1 MQKTKSKKRAILVIA
16 FLIILA
22 IYIAVTL
29 RGEYLQTLEIGE
41 QYVEAF
47 KQNIKYKVGVALVNF
62 AILYIATYITTRFIK
77 RGLKK
82 FFDDDKK
89 EMPKLPNKSISLIL
103 SAIISIISS
112 KLITEKV
119 MLAFNTALFG
129 INDPIFNMDIGYYM
143 FQKPFIEAII
153 IYFIALLAIYSIYIA
168 VYYII
173 VFNKYFD
180 KGIDRST
187 LKKNTFLKQLI
198 TNLVLVVLGLS
209 AITLAKVQDVVN
221 TKFLTLSDGTGLYGA
236 GLIEA
241 TIKTWGYRI
250 FAFVI
255 LISAIMAIINFK
267 KENFKKIMKWLCVI
281 PAYLVILF
289 VVMISFDLI
298 YVNKNE
304 LDKEKKYIAKNIEF
318 TKNAYNIN
326 VDEIEIENS
335 GTITKD
341 EVNKNQ
347 EVISNVNILN
357 ENTVLENLEQ
367 YQTNSG
373 YYSYD
378 TTKPGIYNVEGK
390 EELVYVSPREIIS
403 NDTRTYNN
411 KTYEYTHGYGT
422 IISSASSV
430 DENGNLSYIQSDFK
444 DENNKVKI
452 TEPRIYFG
460 LQTNEPIVTNAKN
473 KQEYDYPLTST
484 TSNTNTYEGK
494 AGLKLGFID
503 RVILGVKEKNL
514 GIAFSGNVTKESK
527 IITTRN
533 IITRA
538 KTVMPYLKYDEEPYM
553 VITDE
558 GKLVWVLDA
567 YTTSNNYPYSQET
580 VIEYNGMKEKIN
592 YIRNSVKVIVDAYDG
607 TADFYITDKSDP
619 IAIAYSNIYP
629 ELFKEGDEIPQD
641 ILKHMVYPKY
651 LYNIQAKILERYHN
665 VQPEVLY
672 RADDVWDVAKENTSR
687 TTSTATG
694 TEIEPYYTMVKLTNS
709 NSAQLGL
716 VLPYTIVEKQNIASY
731 LVATCDSQNNK
742 KLTLYKFKTGSSI
755 LGTIQLDSLV
765 EQDEKILNEL
775 NSLNVTGTKIQKNI
789 IIVPI
794 NNTLLYVEPIY
805 QIMLNDK
812 SQVPQLKK
820 VVVASGNKVAIGN
833 NIQEA
838 VTNLLS
844 QEAISIEVEAEDKNE
859 LIKQIIN
866 ANKNLEESNKSG
878 NWEMIGKDMSKLQQL
893 VQQLQTIV
901 EQEEKK
907 EAKLN
912 KKQGNLKEETNENT
926 ISTSNE
932 V

>member
-1 MQKTKSKKRAILVIA
+1 MGKTKNKKRVILVIV
-16 FLIILA
+16 FLILLA
-22 IYIAVTL
+22 IYIAVTV
-29 RGEYLQTLEIGE
+29 RGEYLQALEIGE
-41 QYVEAF
+41 QYVEVF

-103 SAIISIISS
+103 SVIISLISS
-112 KLITEKV
+112 NFITEKV
-119 MLAFNTALFG
+119 MLAFNTAWFG
-129 INDPIFNMDIGYYM
+129 VYDPIFNMDVGYYM
-143 FQKPFIEAII
+143 FQKPFIETII

-173 VFNKYFD
+173 VFNKYFE
-180 KGIDRST
+180 KGIDRAT
-187 LKKNTFLKQLI
+187 LKKNTFIKQLGVNVI
-198 TNLVLVVLGLS
+198 LVVLGLA
-209 AITLAKVQDVVN
+209 AITLVKVQDIVN
-221 TKFLTLSDGTGLYGA
+221 SKFLTLSDGTNLYGA

-250 FAFVI
+250 FACII
-255 LISAIMAIINFK
+255 LLAAIMAMINFK
-267 KENFKKIMKWLCVI
+267 KENFKRIMTWICII
-281 PAYLVILF
+281 PGYLVILF
-289 VVMISFDLI
+289 VVMLGFDLI
-298 YVNKNE
+298 YVNSNE
-304 LDKEKKYIAKNIEF
+304 LDKEKKYIEKNIEF
-318 TKNAYNIN
+318 TKSAYGIN

-347 EVISNVNILN
+347 EVINNVNILN
-357 ENTVLENLEQ
+357 EDNVLENLEQ

-373 YYSYD
+373 YYSYT
-378 TTKPGIYNVEGK
+378 TTKPEIYNIDGK
-390 EELVYVSPREIIS
+390 EKLVYISPREIVS

-411 KTYEYTHGYGT
+411 KTYEYTHGYGA
-422 IISSASSV
+422 IISSANSV
-430 DENGNLSYIQSDFK
+430 DENGNLEYIQSDFK
-444 DENNKVKI
+444 GEDNKVKI
-452 TEPRIYFG
+452 TQPRIYFG

-494 AGLKLGFID
+494 AGLKLGFLD
-503 RVILGVKEKNL
+503 RIILGVKEKNL
-514 GIAFSGNVTKESK
+514 GIAFSGNVTKESR

-538 KTVMPYLKYDEEPYM
+538 KTIMPYLKYDEEPYM
-553 VITDE
+553 VVTDE

-567 YTTSNNYPYSQET
+567 YTTSNDYPYSQET
-580 VIEYNGMKEKIN
+580 IIEYGGLKEKIN
-592 YIRNSVKVIVDAYDG
+592 YIRNSVKVIIDAYDG
-607 TADFYITDKSDP
+607 TTDFYITDKSDP

-629 ELFKEGDEIPQD
+629 ELFKDGEEIPQD
-641 ILKHMVYPKY
+641 ISKHMVYPKY

-687 TTSTATG
+687 TTSAATG
-694 TEIEPYYTMVKLTNS
+694 TDIEPYYTMVKLTNN

-716 VLPYTIVEKQNIASY
+716 VLPYTIEEKQNITSY

-775 NSLNVTGTKIQKNI
+775 IPVIDSMERALEACTDKEDTMFKGVELVYKQLKDMITKFGVEEIEAQDADFDPNLHLA
-789 IIVPI
+789 VMQESVDG
-794 NNTLLYVEPIY
+794 VEP
-805 QIMLNDK
+805 N
-812 SQVPQLKK
+812 K
-820 VVVASGNKVAIGN
+820 VVMVLQKGYKLGNKVLRASM
-833 NIQEA
+833 
-838 VTNLLS
+838 VKVS
-844 QEAISIEVEAEDKNE
+844 C
-859 LIKQIIN
+859 
-866 ANKNLEESNKSG
+866 
-878 NWEMIGKDMSKLQQL
+878 
-893 VQQLQTIV
+893 
-901 EQEEKK
+901 
-907 EAKLN
+907 
-912 KKQGNLKEETNENT
+912 
-926 ISTSNE
+926 
-932 V
+932 

>member
-1 MQKTKSKKRAILVIA
+1 MQKTKSRKRAILVIA

-62 AILYIATYITTRFIK
+62 AILYIATYITTRFTK

-103 SAIISIISS
+103 GAVISIISS

-119 MLAFNTALFG
+119 MLAFNTAWFG

-180 KGIDRST
+180 KGIDRAT

-209 AITLAKVQDVVN
+209 AITLVKVQDVVN

-281 PAYLVILF
+281 PTYLVILF

-341 EVNKNQ
+341 EINKNQ
-347 EVISNVNILN
+347 DAINNVNILN
-357 ENTVLENLEQ
+357 GNTVLENLEQ

-378 TTKPGIYNVEGK
+378 TTKPGIYNVDGK

-484 TSNTNTYEGK
+484 TSSTNTYEGK
-494 AGLKLGFID
+494 AGLKLGFLD

-533 IITRA
+533 VITRA
-538 KTVMPYLKYDEEPYM
+538 KTIMPYLKYDEEPYM

-558 GKLVWVLDA
+558 GKLVWILDA
-567 YTTSNNYPYSQET
+567 YTTSNDYPYSQET
-580 VIEYNGMKEKIN
+580 IIEYNGMKEKIN

-607 TADFYITDKSDP
+607 TTDFYITDKSDP
-619 IAIAYSNIYP
+619 IVIAYSNIYP
-629 ELFKEGDEIPQD
+629 ELFKEGEEIPQD
-641 ILKHMVYPKY
+641 ISKHMVYPKY

-716 VLPYTIVEKQNIASY
+716 VLPYTIVEKQNITSY

-833 NIQEA
+833 NIKEA

-912 KKQGNLKEETNENT
+912 KKQGNFKEETNENT

>member
-1 MQKTKSKKRAILVIA
+1 MQKTKSKKRAILVIT

-47 KQNIKYKVGVALVNF
+47 KQNIKYKIGVALVNF
-62 AILYIATYITTRFIK
+62 AVLYIATYITTRFIK

-103 SAIISIISS
+103 SAVISIISS

-119 MLAFNTALFG
+119 MLAFNTAWFG

-180 KGIDRST
+180 KGIDRAT

-209 AITLAKVQDVVN
+209 AITLVKVQDVVN

-281 PAYLVILF
+281 PAYLVTLF

>member
-1 MQKTKSKKRAILVIA
+1 MKNKKRAVLVIV
-16 FLIILA
+16 FLILLA
-22 IYIAVTL
+22 IYIAVTV

-41 QYVEAF
+41 QYVEVF
-47 KQNIKYKVGVALVNF
+47 KQNIRYKVGVVLVNF
-62 AILYIATYITTRFIK
+62 AVLYIATYINTRFIK

-82 FFDDDKK
+82 FFEDEKK
-89 EMPKLPNKSISLIL
+89 EMPRLPNKSISLIL
-103 SAIISIISS
+103 SVIISLISS
-112 KLITEKV
+112 NFITEKV
-119 MLAFNTALFG
+119 MLAFNTAWFG
-129 INDPIFNMDIGYYM
+129 IYDPIFNMDIGYYM

-173 VFNKYFD
+173 VFNKYFE
-180 KGIDRST
+180 KGIDRTT
-187 LKKNTFLKQLI
+187 LRKNTFIKQLV
-198 TNLVLVVLGLS
+198 TNVMLIVLGLV
-209 AITLAKVQDVVN
+209 AITLVKVQDVVN
-221 TKFLTLSDGTGLYGA
+221 SKFLTLSDGTNLYGA

-255 LISAIMAIINFK
+255 LISAIMAIVNFK
-267 KENFKKIMKWLCVI
+267 KENFKKIMKWICII
-281 PAYLVILF
+281 PAYLVVLF
-289 VVMISFDLI
+289 LVMLGFDLI
-298 YVNKNE
+298 YVNNNE
-304 LDKEKKYIAKNIEF
+304 LDKEKVYIEKNIEF
-318 TKNAYNIN
+318 TKNAYGIN

-347 EVISNVNILN
+347 DVINNVNILN
-357 ENTVLENLEQ
+357 EETVLANLEQ

-373 YYSYD
+373 YYSYN
-378 TTKPGIYNVEGK
+378 TTKPGIYNIDG
-390 EELVYVSPREIIS
+390 EENLVYISPREIVS

-411 KTYEYTHGYGT
+411 KTYEYTHGYGI
-422 IISSASSV
+422 IISSANSV
-430 DENGNLSYIQSDFK
+430 DENGNLKYVQSEFEDK
-444 DENNKVKI
+444 NNKIKI

-484 TSNTNTYEGK
+484 TSSTNTYEGK
-494 AGLKLGFID
+494 AGLKLGFLD
-503 RVILGVKEKNL
+503 RVVLGIKEKNL
-514 GIAFSGNVTKESK
+514 GMAFSGNVTKESN

-533 IITRA
+533 VIERA
-538 KTVMPYLKYDEEPYM
+538 KTIMPYLKYDKEPYM

-580 VIEYNGMKEKIN
+580 IIEYDGLKEKIN
-592 YIRNSVKVIVDAYDG
+592 YIRNSIKVIIDAYDG
-607 TADFYITDKSDP
+607 TTEFYITDKSDP
-619 IAIAYSNIYP
+619 IAIAYSNIYQT
-629 ELFKEGDEIPQD
+629 LFKDGEEIPQD
-641 ILKHMVYPKY
+641 ISKYMVYPKY
-651 LYNIQAKILERYHN
+651 LYNIQAEILEKYHN

-672 RADDVWDVAKENTSR
+672 RADDVWDVAKENTTR
-687 TTSTATG
+687 TTSAATG
-694 TEIEPYYTMVKLTNS
+694 TDIEPYYTMIKLTNN
-709 NSAQLGL
+709 NSAELGL
-716 VLPYTIVEKQNIASY
+716 VLPYTIAEKQNITSY
-731 LVATCDSQNNK
+731 LVATCDIQNNK
-742 KLTLYKFKTGSSI
+742 KLTLYKFKSGSSI

-775 NSLNVTGTKIQKNI
+775 NALNVTGTKIQKNI

-805 QIMLNDK
+805 QIMLNNK
-812 SQVPQLKK
+812 SQVPQLRKI
-820 VVVASGNKVAIGN
+820 VVASGNKVAIGN
-833 NIQEA
+833 NIEEA

-866 ANKNLEESNKSG
+866 ANNNLEESNKSN
-878 NWEMIGKDMSKLQQL
+878 NWEMIGKDMAKLQQL
-893 VQQLQTIV
+893 INQLRTMV

-907 EAKLN
+907 EANIDKN
-912 KKQGNLKEETNENT
+912 ESGTDKKQTNVIANIIEE
-926 ISTSNE
+926 
-932 V
+932 

>member
-1 MQKTKSKKRAILVIA
+1 MEKTKNKKRVVLVIV
-16 FLIILA
+16 FLILLA
-22 IYIAVTL
+22 IYVAITV
-29 RGEYLQTLEIGE
+29 RGKYLQTLEIGE
-41 QYVEAF
+41 QYVEVF
-47 KQNIKYKVGVALVNF
+47 KQNIKYKVGVVLVNF

-103 SAIISIISS
+103 SVVISLISS
-112 KLITEKV
+112 NFITEKI
-119 MLAFNTALFG
+119 MLALNTAWFG
-129 INDPIFNMDIGYYM
+129 IYDPIFNMDIGYYM
-143 FQKPFIEAII
+143 FQKPVIEAII

-173 VFNKYFD
+173 VFNKYFE
-180 KGIDRST
+180 KGIDRAT
-187 LKKNTFLKQLI
+187 LKKNTFIKQLGVNVI
-198 TNLVLVVLGLS
+198 LAVLGIA
-209 AITLAKVQDVVN
+209 AITLVKVQDVVN
-221 TKFLTLSDGTGLYGA
+221 TKFLSLSDGTGLYGA

-250 FAFVI
+250 FAFII
-255 LISAIMAIINFK
+255 LFASIMAIINFK
-267 KENFKKIMKWLCVI
+267 KENFKKIMTWLCVI
-281 PAYLVILF
+281 PGYLVVLF
-289 VVMISFDLI
+289 VVMLSFDLI
-298 YVNKNE
+298 YVNNNE
-304 LDKEKKYIAKNIEF
+304 LDKEKKYIEKNIEF
-318 TKNAYNIN
+318 TKNAYSIN

-347 EVISNVNILN
+347 EVISNINILN
-357 ENTVLENLEQ
+357 EKTVLENLGQ

-373 YYSYD
+373 YYSYT
-378 TTKPGIYNVEGK
+378 TTKPEIYSVDGK
-390 EELVYVSPREIIS
+390 EKLVYVSPREIVS

-411 KTYEYTHGYGT
+411 KTYEYTHGYGA
-422 IISSASSV
+422 IISSANSV
-430 DENGNLSYIQSDFK
+430 DENGNLEYIQSDFN
-444 DENNKVKI
+444 DENNKIEI
-452 TEPRIYFG
+452 TQPRIYFG

-484 TSNTNTYEGK
+484 TSNTNIYEGK
-494 AGLKLGFID
+494 AGLKLGFLD

-538 KTVMPYLKYDEEPYM
+538 KTIMPYLKYDEEPYM

-567 YTTSNNYPYSQET
+567 YTTSNDYPYSQET
-580 VIEYNGMKEKIN
+580 IIEYNGMKEKIN
-592 YIRNSVKVIVDAYDG
+592 YIRNSVKVIIDAYDG
-607 TADFYITDKSDP
+607 TTDFYITDKSDP

-629 ELFKEGDEIPQD
+629 ELFKEGEEIPQE
-641 ILKHMVYPKY
+641 ISKHIVYPKY

-687 TTSTATG
+687 TTSAATG
-694 TEIEPYYTMVKLTNS
+694 TDIEPYYTMVKLTNN

-716 VLPYTIVEKQNIASY
+716 VLPYTIEEKQNITSY
-731 LVATCDSQNNK
+731 LVATCDSHNNK

-812 SQVPQLKK
+812 SQVPLLKK

-833 NIQEA
+833 NIEEA
-838 VTNLLS
+838 IANLLS

-866 ANKNLEESNKSG
+866 ANKNLEESNKSN

-893 VQQLQTIV
+893 IEQLQTLV
-901 EQEEKK
+901 EQDEKK
-907 EAKLN
+907 EIELN
-912 KKQGNLKEETNENT
+912 KKQGNIKDRTNENVNS
-926 ISTSNE
+926 ISKE
-932 V
+932 M

>member
-1 MQKTKSKKRAILVIA
+1 MKNKKRAVLVIV
-16 FLIILA
+16 FLILLA
-22 IYIAVTL
+22 IYIAVTV

-41 QYVEAF
+41 QYVEVF
-47 KQNIKYKVGVALVNF
+47 KQNIRYKVGVVLVNF
-62 AILYIATYITTRFIK
+62 AVLYIATYITTRFIK

-82 FFDDDKK
+82 FFEDEKK
-89 EMPKLPNKSISLIL
+89 EMPRLPNKSISLIL
-103 SAIISIISS
+103 SVIISLISS
-112 KLITEKV
+112 NFITEKV
-119 MLAFNTALFG
+119 MLAFNTAWFG
-129 INDPIFNMDIGYYM
+129 IYDPIFNMDIGYYM

-173 VFNKYFD
+173 VFNKYFE
-180 KGIDRST
+180 KGIDRTT
-187 LKKNTFLKQLI
+187 LRKNTFIKQLV
-198 TNLVLVVLGLS
+198 TNVMLIVLGLV
-209 AITLAKVQDVVN
+209 AITLVKVQDVVN
-221 TKFLTLSDGTGLYGA
+221 SKFLTLSDGTNLYGA

-255 LISAIMAIINFK
+255 LISAIMAIVNFK
-267 KENFKKIMKWLCVI
+267 KENFKKIMKWICII
-281 PAYLVILF
+281 PAYLVVLF
-289 VVMISFDLI
+289 LVMLGFDLI
-298 YVNKNE
+298 YVNNNE
-304 LDKEKKYIAKNIEF
+304 LDKEKVYIEKNIEF
-318 TKNAYNIN
+318 TKNAYGIN

-347 EVISNVNILN
+347 DVINNVNILN
-357 ENTVLENLEQ
+357 EETVLANLEQ

-373 YYSYD
+373 YYSYN
-378 TTKPGIYNVEGK
+378 TTKPGIYNIDG
-390 EELVYVSPREIIS
+390 EENLVYISPREIVS

-411 KTYEYTHGYGT
+411 KTYEYTHGYGI
-422 IISSASSV
+422 IISSANSV
-430 DENGNLSYIQSDFK
+430 DENGNLKYVQSEFEDK
-444 DENNKVKI
+444 NNKIKI

-484 TSNTNTYEGK
+484 TSSTNTYEGK
-494 AGLKLGFID
+494 AGLKLGFLD
-503 RVILGVKEKNL
+503 RVVLGIKEKNL
-514 GIAFSGNVTKESK
+514 GMAFSGNVTKESN

-533 IITRA
+533 VIERA
-538 KTVMPYLKYDEEPYM
+538 KTIMPYLKYDKEPYM

-580 VIEYNGMKEKIN
+580 IIEYDGLKEKIN
-592 YIRNSVKVIVDAYDG
+592 YIRNSIKVIIDAYDG
-607 TADFYITDKSDP
+607 TTEFYITDKSDP
-619 IAIAYSNIYP
+619 IAIAYSNIYQT
-629 ELFKEGDEIPQD
+629 LFKDGEEIPQD
-641 ILKHMVYPKY
+641 ISKYMVYPKY
-651 LYNIQAKILERYHN
+651 LYNIQAEILEKYHN

-672 RADDVWDVAKENTSR
+672 RADDIWDVAKENTTR
-687 TTSTATG
+687 TTSAATG
-694 TEIEPYYTMVKLTNS
+694 TDIEPYYTMVKLTNN
-709 NSAQLGL
+709 NSAELGL
-716 VLPYTIVEKQNIASY
+716 VLPYTIAEKQNITSY

-742 KLTLYKFKTGSSI
+742 KLTLYKFKSGSSI

-775 NSLNVTGTKIQKNI
+775 NALNVTGTKIQKNI

-805 QIMLNDK
+805 QIMLNNK
-812 SQVPQLKK
+812 SQVPQLRKI
-820 VVVASGNKVAIGN
+820 VVASGNKVAIGN
-833 NIQEA
+833 NIEEA

-866 ANKNLEESNKSG
+866 ANNNLEESNESN
-878 NWEMIGKDMSKLQQL
+878 NWEMIGKDMAKLQQL
-893 VQQLQTIV
+893 INQLRTMV

-907 EAKLN
+907 EANIDKN
-912 KKQGNLKEETNENT
+912 ESGTDKKQTNVIANIIEE
-926 ISTSNE
+926 
-932 V
+932 

>member
-1 MQKTKSKKRAILVIA
+1 MGKTKNKKRVILVIV
-16 FLIILA
+16 FLILLA
-22 IYIAVTL
+22 IYIAVTV
-29 RGEYLQTLEIGE
+29 RGEYLQALEIGE
-41 QYVEAF
+41 QYVEVF

-103 SAIISIISS
+103 SVIISLISS
-112 KLITEKV
+112 NFITEKV
-119 MLAFNTALFG
+119 MLAFNTAWFG
-129 INDPIFNMDIGYYM
+129 VNDPIFNMDVGYYM
-143 FQKPFIEAII
+143 FQKPFIETII

-173 VFNKYFD
+173 VFNKYFE
-180 KGIDRST
+180 KGIDRAT
-187 LKKNTFLKQLI
+187 LKKNTFIKQLGVNVI
-198 TNLVLVVLGLS
+198 LVVLGLA
-209 AITLAKVQDVVN
+209 AITLVKVQDIVN
-221 TKFLTLSDGTGLYGA
+221 SKFLTLSDGTNLYGA

-250 FAFVI
+250 FACII
-255 LISAIMAIINFK
+255 LLAAIMAMINFK
-267 KENFKKIMKWLCVI
+267 KENFKRIMTWICII
-281 PAYLVILF
+281 PGYLVILF
-289 VVMISFDLI
+289 VVMLGFDLI
-298 YVNKNE
+298 YVNSNE
-304 LDKEKKYIAKNIEF
+304 LDKEKKYIEKNIEF
-318 TKNAYNIN
+318 TKNAYGIN

-347 EVISNVNILN
+347 EVINNVNILN
-357 ENTVLENLEQ
+357 EDNVLENLEQ

-373 YYSYD
+373 YYSYT
-378 TTKPGIYNVEGK
+378 TTKPEIYNIDGK
-390 EELVYVSPREIIS
+390 EKLVYISPREIVS

-411 KTYEYTHGYGT
+411 KTYEYTHGYGA
-422 IISSASSV
+422 IISSANSV
-430 DENGNLSYIQSDFK
+430 DENGNLEYIQSDFK
-444 DENNKVKI
+444 GEDNKVKI
-452 TEPRIYFG
+452 TQPRIYFG

-494 AGLKLGFID
+494 AGLKLGFLD
-503 RVILGVKEKNL
+503 RIILGVKEKNL
-514 GIAFSGNVTKESK
+514 GIAFSGNVTKESR

-538 KTVMPYLKYDEEPYM
+538 KTIMPYLKYDEEPYM
-553 VITDE
+553 VVTDE

-567 YTTSNNYPYSQET
+567 YTTSNDYPYSQET
-580 VIEYNGMKEKIN
+580 IIEYGGLKEKIN
-592 YIRNSVKVIVDAYDG
+592 YIRNSVKVIIDAYDG
-607 TADFYITDKSDP
+607 TTDFYITDKSDP

-629 ELFKEGDEIPQD
+629 ELFKDGEEIPQD
-641 ILKHMVYPKY
+641 ISKHMVYPKY

-672 RADDVWDVAKENTSR
+672 RADDVWNVAKENTSR
-687 TTSTATG
+687 TTSAATG
-694 TEIEPYYTMVKLTNS
+694 TDIEPYYTMVKLTNN

-716 VLPYTIVEKQNIASY
+716 VLPYTIEEKQNITSY

-833 NIQEA
+833 NIEEA
-838 VTNLLS
+838 ITNLLS
-844 QEAISIEVEAEDKNE
+844 QEAISIEVEAENKDE

-866 ANKNLEESNKSG
+866 ANKNLEESNKSN

-893 VQQLQTIV
+893 IEQLQTLV
-901 EQEEKK
+901 EQDEKK
-907 EAKLN
+907 EAEIEKN
-912 KKQGNLKEETNENT
+912 EPETNKNQITTNT
-926 ISTSNE
+926 AVTE
-932 V
+932 

>member
-62 AILYIATYITTRFIK
+62 AILYIVTYITTRFIK

-119 MLAFNTALFG
+119 MLAFNTAWFG

-153 IYFIALLAIYSIYIA
+153 IYFIALLASYSIYIA

-180 KGIDRST
+180 KGIDRAT

-209 AITLAKVQDVVN
+209 AITLVKVQDVVN

-298 YVNKNE
+298 YVNSNE

-341 EVNKNQ
+341 EINKNQ
-347 EVISNVNILN
+347 DVINNVNILN
-357 ENTVLENLEQ
+357 GNTVLENLEQ

-373 YYSYD
+373 YYSYN
-378 TTKPGIYNVEGK
+378 TTKPGIYNVDGK

-484 TSNTNTYEGK
+484 TSSTNTYEGK
-494 AGLKLGFID
+494 AGLKLGFLD

-533 IITRA
+533 VITRA
-538 KTVMPYLKYDEEPYM
+538 KTIMPYLKYDEEPYM

-567 YTTSNNYPYSQET
+567 YTTSNDYPYSQET
-580 VIEYNGMKEKIN
+580 IIEYNGMKEKIN

-607 TADFYITDKSDP
+607 TTDFYITDKSDP
-619 IAIAYSNIYP
+619 IVIAYSNIYP
-629 ELFKEGDEIPQD
+629 ELFKEGEEIPQD
-641 ILKHMVYPKY
+641 ISKHMVYPKY

-716 VLPYTIVEKQNIASY
+716 VLSYTIVEKQNITSY
-731 LVATCDSQNNK
+731 LVATCDGQNNK

-833 NIQEA
+833 NIKEA

-912 KKQGNLKEETNENT
+912 KKQGNLKEETNENA

>member
-62 AILYIATYITTRFIK
+62 AILYIATYITTKFIK

-103 SAIISIISS
+103 SVVISIISS

-119 MLAFNTALFG
+119 MLAFNTAWFG

-209 AITLAKVQDVVN
+209 AITLVKVQDVVN

-607 TADFYITDKSDP
+607 TTDFYITDKSDP

-844 QEAISIEVEAEDKNE
+844 QEAISIEVEEEDKNE

>member
-1 MQKTKSKKRAILVIA
+1 MGKTKNKKRVILVIV
-16 FLIILA
+16 FLILLA
-22 IYIAVTL
+22 IYIAVTV
-29 RGEYLQTLEIGE
+29 RGEYLQALEIGE
-41 QYVEAF
+41 QYVEVF

-103 SAIISIISS
+103 SVIISLISS
-112 KLITEKV
+112 NFITEKV
-119 MLAFNTALFG
+119 MLAFNTAWFG
-129 INDPIFNMDIGYYM
+129 VNDPIFNMDVGYYM
-143 FQKPFIEAII
+143 FQKPFIETII

-173 VFNKYFD
+173 VFNKYFE
-180 KGIDRST
+180 KGIDRAT
-187 LKKNTFLKQLI
+187 LKKNTFIKQLGVNVI
-198 TNLVLVVLGLS
+198 LVVLGLA
-209 AITLAKVQDVVN
+209 AITLVKVQDIVN
-221 TKFLTLSDGTGLYGA
+221 SKFLTLSDGTNLYGA

-250 FAFVI
+250 FACII
-255 LISAIMAIINFK
+255 LLAAIMAMINFK
-267 KENFKKIMKWLCVI
+267 KENFKRIMTWICII
-281 PAYLVILF
+281 PGYLVILF
-289 VVMISFDLI
+289 VVMLGFDLI
-298 YVNKNE
+298 YVNSNE
-304 LDKEKKYIAKNIEF
+304 LDKEKKYIEKNIEF
-318 TKNAYNIN
+318 TKNAYGIN

-347 EVISNVNILN
+347 EVINNVNILN
-357 ENTVLENLEQ
+357 EDNVLENLEQ

-373 YYSYD
+373 YYSYT
-378 TTKPGIYNVEGK
+378 TTKPEIYNIDGK
-390 EELVYVSPREIIS
+390 EKLVYISPREIVS

-411 KTYEYTHGYGT
+411 KTYEYTHGYGA
-422 IISSASSV
+422 IISSANSV
-430 DENGNLSYIQSDFK
+430 DENGNLEYIQSDFK
-444 DENNKVKI
+444 GEDNKVKI
-452 TEPRIYFG
+452 TQPRIYFG

-494 AGLKLGFID
+494 AGLKLGFLD
-503 RVILGVKEKNL
+503 RIILGVKEKNL
-514 GIAFSGNVTKESK
+514 GIAFSGNVTKESR

-538 KTVMPYLKYDEEPYM
+538 KTIMPYLKYDEEPYM
-553 VITDE
+553 VVTDE

-567 YTTSNNYPYSQET
+567 YTTSNDYPYSQET
-580 VIEYNGMKEKIN
+580 IIEYGGLKEKIN
-592 YIRNSVKVIVDAYDG
+592 YIRNSVKVIIDAYDG
-607 TADFYITDKSDP
+607 TTDFYITDKSDP

-629 ELFKEGDEIPQD
+629 ELFKDGEEIPQD
-641 ILKHMVYPKY
+641 ISKHMVYPKY

-672 RADDVWDVAKENTSR
+672 REDDVWDVAKENTSR
-687 TTSTATG
+687 TTSAATG
-694 TEIEPYYTMVKLTNS
+694 TDIEPYYTMVKLTNN

-716 VLPYTIVEKQNIASY
+716 VLPYTIEEKQNITSY

-775 NSLNVTGTKIQKNI
+775 NALNVTGTTIQKNI

-833 NIQEA
+833 NIEEA
-838 VTNLLS
+838 ITNLLS
-844 QEAISIEVEAEDKNE
+844 QEAISIEVEAENKDE

-866 ANKNLEESNKSG
+866 ANKNLEESNKSN

-893 VQQLQTIV
+893 IEQLQTLV
-901 EQEEKK
+901 EQDEKK
-907 EAKLN
+907 EAEIEKN
-912 KKQGNLKEETNENT
+912 EPETNKNQITTNT
-926 ISTSNE
+926 AVTE
-932 V
+932 

>member
-47 KQNIKYKVGVALVNF
+47 KQNIKYKIGVALVNF
-62 AILYIATYITTRFIK
+62 AVLYIATYITTRFIK

-103 SAIISIISS
+103 SAVISIISS

-119 MLAFNTALFG
+119 MLAFNTAWFG

-180 KGIDRST
+180 KGIDRAT

-209 AITLAKVQDVVN
+209 AITLVKVQDVVN

-281 PAYLVILF
+281 PAYLVTLF

-444 DENNKVKI
+444 DENNKVRI

-494 AGLKLGFID
+494 SGLKLGFID

-607 TADFYITDKSDP
+607 TTDFYITDKSDP

>member
-119 MLAFNTALFG
+119 MLAFNTAWFG

-209 AITLAKVQDVVN
+209 AITLVKVQDVVN

-494 AGLKLGFID
+494 SGLKLGFID

-607 TADFYITDKSDP
+607 TTDFYITDKSDP

>member
-62 AILYIATYITTRFIK
+62 AILYIATYITTKFIK

-103 SAIISIISS
+103 SVVISIISS

-119 MLAFNTALFG
+119 MLAFNTAWFG

-209 AITLAKVQDVVN
+209 AITLVKVQDVVN

-422 IISSASSV
+422 IISSGSSV

-444 DENNKVKI
+444 DENNKVRI

-607 TADFYITDKSDP
+607 TTDFYITDKSDP

>member
-1 MQKTKSKKRAILVIA
+1 MKNKKRAVLVIV
-16 FLIILA
+16 FLILLA
-22 IYIAVTL
+22 IYIAVTV

-41 QYVEAF
+41 QYVEVF
-47 KQNIKYKVGVALVNF
+47 KQNIRYKVGVVLVNF
-62 AILYIATYITTRFIK
+62 AVLYIATYITTRFIK

-82 FFDDDKK
+82 FFEDEKK
-89 EMPKLPNKSISLIL
+89 EMPRLPNKSISLIL
-103 SAIISIISS
+103 SVIISLISS
-112 KLITEKV
+112 NFITEKV
-119 MLAFNTALFG
+119 MLAFNTAWFG
-129 INDPIFNMDIGYYM
+129 IYDPIFNMDIGYYM

-173 VFNKYFD
+173 VFNKYFE
-180 KGIDRST
+180 KGIDRTT
-187 LKKNTFLKQLI
+187 LRKNTFIKQLV
-198 TNLVLVVLGLS
+198 TNVMLIVLGLV
-209 AITLAKVQDVVN
+209 AITLVKVQDVVN
-221 TKFLTLSDGTGLYGA
+221 SKFLTLSDGTNLYGA

-255 LISAIMAIINFK
+255 LISAIMAIVNFK
-267 KENFKKIMKWLCVI
+267 KENFKKIMKWICII
-281 PAYLVILF
+281 PAYLVVLF
-289 VVMISFDLI
+289 LVMLGFDLI
-298 YVNKNE
+298 YVNNNE
-304 LDKEKKYIAKNIEF
+304 LDKEKVYIEKNIEF
-318 TKNAYNIN
+318 TKNAYGIN

-347 EVISNVNILN
+347 DVINNVNILN
-357 ENTVLENLEQ
+357 EETVLANLEQ

-373 YYSYD
+373 YYSYN
-378 TTKPGIYNVEGK
+378 TTKPGIYNIDG
-390 EELVYVSPREIIS
+390 EENLVYISPREIVS

-411 KTYEYTHGYGT
+411 KTYEYTHGYGI
-422 IISSASSV
+422 IISSANSV
-430 DENGNLSYIQSDFK
+430 DENGNLKYVQSEFEDK
-444 DENNKVKI
+444 NNKIKI

-484 TSNTNTYEGK
+484 TSSTNTYEGK
-494 AGLKLGFID
+494 AGLKLGFLD
-503 RVILGVKEKNL
+503 RVVLGIKEKNL
-514 GIAFSGNVTKESK
+514 GMAFSGNVTKESN

-533 IITRA
+533 VIERA
-538 KTVMPYLKYDEEPYM
+538 KTIMPYLKYDKEPYM

-580 VIEYNGMKEKIN
+580 IIEYDGLKEKIN
-592 YIRNSVKVIVDAYDG
+592 YIRNSIKVIIDAYDG
-607 TADFYITDKSDP
+607 TTEFYITDKSDP
-619 IAIAYSNIYP
+619 IAIAYSNIYQT
-629 ELFKEGDEIPQD
+629 LFKDGEEIPQD
-641 ILKHMVYPKY
+641 ISKYMVYPKY
-651 LYNIQAKILERYHN
+651 LYNIQAEILEKYHN

-672 RADDVWDVAKENTSR
+672 RADDIWDVAKENTTR
-687 TTSTATG
+687 TTSAATG
-694 TEIEPYYTMVKLTNS
+694 TDIEPYYTMIKLTNN
-709 NSAQLGL
+709 NSAELGL
-716 VLPYTIVEKQNIASY
+716 VLPYTIAEKQNITSY
-731 LVATCDSQNNK
+731 LVATCDIQNNK
-742 KLTLYKFKTGSSI
+742 KLTLYKFKSGSSI

-775 NSLNVTGTKIQKNI
+775 NALNVTGTKIQKNI

-805 QIMLNDK
+805 QIMLNNK
-812 SQVPQLKK
+812 SQVPQLRKI
-820 VVVASGNKVAIGN
+820 VVASGNKVAIGN
-833 NIQEA
+833 NIEEA

-866 ANKNLEESNKSG
+866 ANNNLEESNESN
-878 NWEMIGKDMSKLQQL
+878 NWEMIGKDMAKLQQL
-893 VQQLQTIV
+893 INQLRTMV

-907 EAKLN
+907 EANIDKN
-912 KKQGNLKEETNENT
+912 ESGTDKKQTNVIANIIEE
-926 ISTSNE
+926 
-932 V
+932 

>member
-62 AILYIATYITTRFIK
+62 AILYIATYITTKFIK

-89 EMPKLPNKSISLIL
+89 EMPKLPNKSVSLIL
-103 SAIISIISS
+103 SVVISIISS

-119 MLAFNTALFG
+119 MLAFNTAWFG

-209 AITLAKVQDVVN
+209 AITLVKVQDVVN

-444 DENNKVKI
+444 DENNKVRI

-494 AGLKLGFID
+494 SGLKLGFID

-607 TADFYITDKSDP
+607 TTDFYITDKSDP